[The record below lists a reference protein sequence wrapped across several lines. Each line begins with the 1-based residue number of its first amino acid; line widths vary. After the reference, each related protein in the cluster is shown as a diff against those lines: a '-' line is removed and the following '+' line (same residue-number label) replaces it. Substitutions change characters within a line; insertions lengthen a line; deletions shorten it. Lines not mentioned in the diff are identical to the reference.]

1 VFDVSNEFDCFFRRY
16 FRNRSDLNL
25 LSEFVYSNQDMFVAA
40 WIGTKQS
47 YRVETPYS
55 EGPRWRDSAQS
66 LSWQVLLFGKELAS
80 FAPLDEVFCISYGR
94 GPVESRS
101 VCFTDQV
108 RGCSVAAALTT
119 VYFG

>member
-1 VFDVSNEFDCFFRRY
+1 
-16 FRNRSDLNL
+16 
-25 LSEFVYSNQDMFVAA
+25 MFVAA
-40 WIGTKQS
+40 WSGTKRS

-55 EGPRWRDSAQS
+55 KGPRWRDSVQS

-94 GPVESRS
+94 GLVESRS
-101 VCFTDQV
+101 VCFTDHV
-108 RGCSVAAALTT
+108 CGCSVAATLTT